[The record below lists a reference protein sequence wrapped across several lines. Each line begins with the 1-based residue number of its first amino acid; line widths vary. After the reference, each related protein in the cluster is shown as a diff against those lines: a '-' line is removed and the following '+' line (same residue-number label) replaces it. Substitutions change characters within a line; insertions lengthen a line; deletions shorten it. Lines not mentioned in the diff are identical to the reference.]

1 MFQDNFSIS
10 YKRKFLGRESAYYAK
25 TVVEGGIV
33 AQTKESV
40 IWKPKL
46 VLTGEIYR
54 KMHPMIMLMKL
65 NFVLKYDNMLLQGLN
80 GLPISGILLFQIDET
95 TLKQHHVFG

>member
-10 YKRKFLGRESAYYAK
+10 YKRKFLGRESEYYAK
-25 TVVEGGIV
+25 TVENLDGEDGIV

-46 VLTGEIYR
+46 VLTEEIYR
-54 KMHPMIMLMKL
+54 KMHPLIMLLKL
-65 NFVLKYDNMLLQGLN
+65 CFKLKYDNMLPQGLN
-80 GLPISGILLFQIDET
+80 GLSIGEIL
-95 TLKQHHVFG
+95 

>member
-1 MFQDNFSIS
+1 M
-10 YKRKFLGRESAYYAK
+10 GRESEYAK
-25 TVVEGGIV
+25 TVENLDDEEGIV
-33 AQTKESV
+33 AQTKELV

-65 NFVLKYDNMLLQGLN
+65 NFVLKHDNMLLQGLN